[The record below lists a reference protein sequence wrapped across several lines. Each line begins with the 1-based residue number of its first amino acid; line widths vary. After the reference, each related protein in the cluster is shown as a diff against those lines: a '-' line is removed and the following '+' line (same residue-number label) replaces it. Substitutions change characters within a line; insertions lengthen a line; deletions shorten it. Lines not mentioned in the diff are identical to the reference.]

1 MTDDIDTEASIRFHI
16 LGEQFLKTWGFIR
29 DQVLKLQRREI
40 KTLMPSGLHQPFLI
54 SLIKLRCWSPKTKA
68 LPSVLI

>member
-1 MTDDIDTEASIRFHI
+1 MTDAIDTEASIRFHI

-29 DQVLKLQRREI
+29 DQVLKLQRCEI

-54 SLIKLRCWSPKTKA
+54 SLIK
-68 LPSVLI
+68 